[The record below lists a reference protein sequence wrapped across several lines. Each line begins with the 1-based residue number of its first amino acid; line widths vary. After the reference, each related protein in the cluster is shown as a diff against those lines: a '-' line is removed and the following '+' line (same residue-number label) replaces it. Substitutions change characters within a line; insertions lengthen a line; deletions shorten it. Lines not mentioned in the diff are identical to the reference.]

1 MIGLVLLD
9 ALSLLG
15 AALAWWQFTRSL
27 RSGKA
32 DIKGWVFERKAEPF
46 HYWSNTI
53 MFGVAG
59 LMMTALGTVLLFG
72 LVAGDGTRP

>member
-9 ALSLLG
+9 LLFLLVAG
-15 AALAWWQFTRSL
+15 LAWWQLTRSL

-32 DIKGWVFERKAEPF
+32 RIKGWTFERTIEPF

-53 MFGVAG
+53 MFGIGG
-59 LMMTALGTVLLFG
+59 LMMTGLGTALLFALIVG
-72 LVAGDGTRP
+72 DVAHT